1 MLRLFPRIPVN
12 YVKTGRNVVG
22 RLEGEGGRQTGSAEI
37 LMMAMQRTIKYDA
50 GRVKGFGK
58 ALMSV
63 PGCEQWE
70 SCIECRTLYCRRL
83 ANSWIRGRR

>member
-1 MLRLFPRIPVN
+1 MRW
-12 YVKTGRNVVG
+12 NVVG
-22 RLEGEGGRQTGSAEI
+22 RSEGESGRAASSAER
-37 LMMAMQRTIKYDA
+37 LMMEMQRTVEYETD
-50 GRVKGFGK
+50 RVKGFSREV
-58 ALMSV
+58 MSV

>member
-1 MLRLFPRIPVN
+1 MLRLFPLIPVN

-63 PGCEQWE
+63 PGCERLESRIRRGTLQCWE
-70 SCIECRTLYCRRL
+70 LTI
-83 ANSWIRGRR
+83 SWIRGWR

>member
-1 MLRLFPRIPVN
+1 MRW
-12 YVKTGRNVVG
+12 NVVG
-22 RLEGEGGRQTGSAEI
+22 RSEGESGRAASSAERF
-37 LMMAMQRTIKYDA
+37 MMEMQRTVEYETD
-50 GRVKGFGK
+50 RVKGFSREV
-58 ALMSV
+58 MSV